1 MNTNTFCAAP
11 WFRIRIDWDG
21 KFRSCCEIDA
31 TKSKFTGKKEYS
43 LNDSTVHEFMSSDYL
58 NYLRKELTQG
68 NQLPECSRC
77 WKKEANSVRSLRQSH
92 VDTVTNIQDAD
103 LLKTWIPHFVKRAP
117 DFDQY
122 RITAADVKL
131 SNVCNF
137 SCVMCNPAS
146 SSKIFEIWNNNQDN
160 KFVQLKLQKQPA
172 YLQDI
177 VTTHQNLRSYQHL
190 SDILTQPIMQLQL
203 LGGEP
208 LLDKKMFSILVDQ
221 PEENKARISLNFIT
235 NGSQNLVAAVERL
248 RGYKQVSFSISLE
261 GVGDMQDWA
270 RTGSDW
276 TEIEQ
281 NILEAQQQG
290 ILVAVCHTIQAST
303 AFKLPELV
311 KWCQQHR
318 LLLDCGVLTDPDYL
332 AVNVLPVETRQQ
344 ILDQFDI
351 TSHAEKSLHNLITSL
366 PQTTDRYTDFLE
378 YISWYEKNLPKKLQ
392 DICPEIYSL

>member
-1 MNTNTFCAAP
+1 MNPTTFCAAP

-21 KFRSCCEIDA
+21 QFRSCCEIDTTQSEFA
-31 TKSKFTGKKEYS
+31 GQKEYS
-43 LNDSTVHEFMSSDYL
+43 LNDSTVHEFMTSDYL

-68 NQLPECSRC
+68 NQLSECSRC
-77 WKKEANSVRSLRQSH
+77 WKKEANNVRSLRQSH
-92 VDTVTNIQDAD
+92 VDTVTNTQGAD
-103 LLKTWIPHFVKRAP
+103 LLKTWIPHFIKRAP

-137 SCVMCNPAS
+137 SCVMCHPAS
-146 SSKIFEIWNNNQDN
+146 SSKIYETWNNNQDN
-160 KFVQLKLQKQPA
+160 KFVQLKLQKQPE

-177 VTTHQNLRSYQHL
+177 VATHQSLRSYQHL

-261 GVGDMQDWA
+261 GVGAVQDWA

-276 TEIEQ
+276 AQIEQ
-281 NILEAQQQG
+281 NILAAQQQG

-303 AFKLPELV
+303 AIKLPALV
-311 KWCQQHR
+311 KWCQQHQ
-318 LLLDCGVLTDPDYL
+318 LQLDCGVLTDPDYL
-332 AVNVLPVETRQQ
+332 AVNVLPAATREK
-344 ILDQFDI
+344 ILGQFDI
-351 TSHAEKSLHNLITSL
+351 TNELERSLHDLITSL
-366 PQTTDRYTDFLE
+366 PLNIDRYEDFLE
-378 YISWYEKNLPKKLQ
+378 YVDWYEKDLPVKLQ
-392 DICPEIYSL
+392 TICPEIYSL

>member
-43 LNDSTVHEFMSSDYL
+43 LNDSTVHEFMTSDYL

-68 NQLPECSRC
+68 NQLSECSRC
-77 WKKEANSVRSLRQSH
+77 WKKEANNVRSLRQSH
-92 VDTVTNIQDAD
+92 VDTVTNTQDAD
-103 LLKTWIPHFVKRAP
+103 VLKTWIPHFVRRAP
-117 DFDQY
+117 EFDQY

-137 SCVMCNPAS
+137 SCVMCNPVS
-146 SSKIFEIWNNNQDN
+146 SSKIFETWNNNQDN
-160 KFVQLKLQKQPA
+160 KFVQLKLEQQPT

-177 VTTHQNLRSYQHL
+177 VATHQNLRSYQHL
-190 SDILTQPIMQLQL
+190 SDLLTQPLMQLQL

-208 LLDKKMFSILVDQ
+208 LLDKKMFSILAEQ
-221 PEENKARISLNFIT
+221 PAENKARISLNFIT

-248 RGYKQVSFSISLE
+248 QGYKQVSFSISLE
-261 GVGDMQDWA
+261 GVGVIQDWA

-281 NILEAQQQG
+281 NILAAQQQG
-290 ILVAVCHTIQAST
+290 ILVAVAHTLQAST
-303 AFKLPELV
+303 VIKLPALV
-311 KWCQQHR
+311 RWCQQHQ
-318 LLLDCGVLTDPDYL
+318 LQLDCGVLTDPSYL
-332 AVNVLPVETRQQ
+332 AVAVLSAKTRQQ
-344 ILDQFDI
+344 ILDQYDVND
-351 TSHAEKSLHNLITSL
+351 ELERSLYDLIANLPL
-366 PQTTDRYTDFLE
+366 AVDRYDDFVE
-378 YISWYEKNLPKKLQ
+378 YVAWYERDSSIKLR
-392 DICPEIYSL
+392 DICPEIYTT